1 MSTACRPSAILRAK
15 ARICIFD
22 VTARKT
28 MKRILIA
35 LVLAYRYVISPLI
48 GSSCRFQPTCS
59 QYAIDA
65 LKTRGVFKK
74 SSSMTTTQFTGC
86 FSTDKCLQDR
96 FLSMV
101 RN

>member
-65 LKTRGVFKK
+65 LKTRGVFKAGPLIIRRLTRCHPWGG
-74 SSSMTTTQFTGC
+74 SGS
-86 FSTDKCLQDR
+86 DP
-96 FLSMV
+96 V
-101 RN
+101 P